1 MTKWKLPTV
10 LVAVSAT
17 VIGVAV
23 AGGSA
28 AAAHAQTSTTA
39 ASTAGPDRAVA
50 SAAPGGTWSKAIPVP
65 GMGHINDLTC
75 TSPGNCVAVGQG
87 SSNGDA
93 SFANERN
100 GVWHPAQYFYGLLT
114 SGRSST
120 SVVTGEAQTLACS
133 SPGNCVAGGEFS
145 PAGGGNPKP
154 WAVVEKDGTWGHARP
169 ISGVP
174 DGAISAISCA
184 RNGDCTAVGYEAPG
198 PNGTAMAGLA
208 VSESGGI
215 WGTAHLIPE
224 PSATSWAYFSLDL
237 VSCAA
242 NGDCSAGGSV
252 VNGANGGYGESMAA
266 LVDETN
272 GIWGTA
278 TLVPGLPSG
287 NSTGLLNDAIAA
299 ISCQAAGDCTAVGGY
314 DVEAISASK
323 PSVSGSFLLTE
334 ADGGW
339 LPTGLMPPPDSE
351 NYDGSLSCTSFG
363 NCAIAGYNGNNGDV
377 FTAHEVNGRV
387 VGQPAVLPGV
397 AALNVGKS
405 LYGWSAPVVSCAPTG
420 YCAVGGAY
428 AGRGTDNIQAL
439 VAVKTGAGWQRA
451 QPVRGIPQS
460 TRGLS
465 QPSIVAISCL
475 ATGYCTA
482 AGNYYAFTTSSSATQ
497 AFVIDEATP
506 SAATLRLSKGSI
518 GYGHETAERLTVD
531 VTSHYANA
539 RTGTVTIKAGST
551 TLAVLTLKSG
561 KASYTLRAKQLK
573 AADYALTAT
582 YSGDAAYLASSSAAV
597 KLKVVK

>member
-1 MTKWKLPTV
+1 VTKRKLPTV
-10 LVAVSAT
+10 LVAVAGII
-17 VIGVAV
+17 IGVAV

-28 AAAHAQTSTTA
+28 VAAHAQTSTTA
-39 ASTAGPDRAVA
+39 ASTADLHRT
-50 SAAPGGTWSKAIPVP
+50 AAPGGTWSKAIPVP
-65 GMGHINDLTC
+65 GMGDINDFTC

-93 SFANERN
+93 SFATERN

-120 SVVTGEAQTLACS
+120 SVVIGQVQAVACS
-133 SPGNCVAGGEFS
+133 SPGDCVAGGGFR
-145 PAGGGNPKP
+145 PGAGGGYPKP

-169 ISGVP
+169 ISGAP
-174 DGAISAISCA
+174 GGAINAISCA

-198 PNGTAMAGLA
+198 PNDTQMAGLA
-208 VSESGGI
+208 VTESGGS

-224 PSATSWAYFSLDL
+224 PSATSWAYFTLDL

-242 NGDCSAGGSV
+242 NGDCSAGASV
-252 VNGANGGYGESMAA
+252 VNGANGGYGESMAG

-272 GIWGTA
+272 GVWGTA

-287 NSTGLLNDAIAA
+287 NSTGVVNNAIAA
-299 ISCQAAGDCTAVGGY
+299 ISCQAPGDCTAVGRY
-314 DVEAISASK
+314 DVEAINASK

-339 LPTGLMPPPDSE
+339 QPTDLMPPSDSE

-363 NCAIAGYNGNNGDV
+363 NCAIAGSDGNNGDV
-377 FTAHEVNGRV
+377 FTADEVNGHV

-405 LYGWSAPVVSCAPTG
+405 FYGWSGPVVSSAPTG
-420 YCAVGGAY
+420 YCALGGTY

-451 QPVRGIPQS
+451 QQVRGIPQS
-460 TRGLS
+460 TGGPS

-475 ATGYCTA
+475 ATGYCSA
-482 AGNYYAFTTSSSATQ
+482 AGNYYSFRTSSDETQ

-506 SAATLRLSKGSI
+506 SAAALHLSRGSI
-518 GYGHETAERLTVD
+518 IYGHETAERLTVD

-539 RTGTVTIKAGST
+539 LTGTVTIKAGST

-561 KASYTLRAKQLK
+561 QASYTLRAKQLK
-573 AADYALTAT
+573 TADYALTVT
-582 YSGDAAYLASSSAAV
+582 YSGDTAYLASSSAAV